1 MKIINNLLLAAALLA
16 FAACGSEN
24 KAKPE
29 EKTAEQTAPAPEEK
43 PAVLPGP
50 SQAPEKF
57 VVNLNEKGEIKVMGE
72 PVKFDEFQQT
82 VARYLLSYKMGGA
95 TKFPPMEIV
104 SEGTTGMGTRQEL
117 ETLYKE
123 AVAKIEASK

>member
-1 MKIINNLLLAAALLA
+1 MKIINIVLLAAALLA

-57 VVNLNEKGEIKVMGE
+57 IVEVSEKGDIKVMGE
-72 PVKFDEFQQT
+72 PIKFDEFQTT

-95 TKFPPMEIV
+95 TKMPPMEFKLD
-104 SEGTTGMGTRQEL
+104 GTVGMGTRQEL
-117 ETLYKE
+117 ETLYRE
-123 AVAKIEASK
+123 AVEKIEASK